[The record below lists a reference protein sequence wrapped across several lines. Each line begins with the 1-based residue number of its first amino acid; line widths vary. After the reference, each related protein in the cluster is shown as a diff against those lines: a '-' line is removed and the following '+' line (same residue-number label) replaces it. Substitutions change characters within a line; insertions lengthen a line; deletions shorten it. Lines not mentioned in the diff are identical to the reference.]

1 MLVKGCTS
9 LPVSFP
15 PACVPS
21 GYRLTEDKYSPSAA
35 PSVFSPLPAAPSN
48 LPFSSSPTHAAVL
61 PSSLKQN
68 EQSTPIFSLW
78 LNIILCPAGQTRLP
92 FVCFAMETVGLVE
105 FRNVGCSYFP
115 ESRVDCHYTLSS
127 QHSWASSDWIGLFKV
142 SLPCRLPQKKSTR
155 ALLERGK
162 PPPKKPQNS
171 PGVTVFPSSGGL
183 VVGEGL
189 PHVCLGAG
197 PGRLRGGH

>member
-1 MLVKGCTS
+1 ML
-9 LPVSFP
+9 
-15 PACVPS
+15 
-21 GYRLTEDKYSPSAA
+21 
-35 PSVFSPLPAAPSN
+35 SPLPAAPSN

-68 EQSTPIFSLW
+68 KPSTPIFSLC
-78 LNIILCPAGQTRLP
+78 LNIILCLAGQTRLP

-142 SLPCRLPQKKSTR
+142 SLPCRLPQKINTCSAGKRKPLPQKTQTHQVR
-155 ALLERGK
+155 LFFLLRW
-162 PPPKKPQNS
+162 
-171 PGVTVFPSSGGL
+171 
-183 VVGEGL
+183 
-189 PHVCLGAG
+189 AG
-197 PGRLRGGH
+197 RR